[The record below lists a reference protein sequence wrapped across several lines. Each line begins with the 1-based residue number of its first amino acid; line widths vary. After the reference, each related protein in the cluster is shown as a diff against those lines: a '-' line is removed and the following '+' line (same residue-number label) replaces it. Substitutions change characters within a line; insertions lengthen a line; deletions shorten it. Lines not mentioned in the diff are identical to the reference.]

1 MSTLG
6 DYKLGERVMFGRDS
20 GEKTLGEVVKINRS
34 KLKIRQLESRGTFKS
49 HAIGTIWTVPPSLC
63 AKTDASCG
71 TSAPAG
77 FVVTSAESLD
87 RKTVA
92 NGFPNTP
99 VRARPEVEIMRDV
112 ARIYSRL
119 SPESLSCDGE
129 LPRSQVARR
138 AAALRRELRDCFR
151 ELGRE
156 VSESEAFEVTHPG
169 RKDGAW

>member
-6 DYKLGERVMFGRDS
+6 DFKLGERVMFGRDG
-20 GEKTLGEVVKINRS
+20 GEKTLGEIVKINRS
-34 KLKIRQLESRGTFKS
+34 KFKIRQLESRGTFKS

-63 AKTDASCG
+63 AKTAN
-71 TSAPAG
+71 APAG
-77 FVVTSAESLD
+77 FAVTPAEGLD
-87 RKTVA
+87 PKAVA
-92 NGFPNTP
+92 SGFPNTP
-99 VRARPEVEIMRDV
+99 VRARPEAEILRDV

-119 SPESLSCDGE
+119 SPENLTCDGE
-129 LPRSQVARR
+129 LPRAQVAKR

-169 RKDGAW
+169 RKGGAW